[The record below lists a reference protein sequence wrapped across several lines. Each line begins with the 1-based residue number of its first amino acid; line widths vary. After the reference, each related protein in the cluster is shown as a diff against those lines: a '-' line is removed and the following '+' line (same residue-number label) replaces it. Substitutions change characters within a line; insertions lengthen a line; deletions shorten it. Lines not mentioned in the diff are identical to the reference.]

1 MKSYK
6 TVDEFILNVDNGK
19 DILIVLRDII
29 KSTGLEETVKWGA
42 PCYTYKGKNIVG
54 LEAFKSYT
62 GLWFF
67 QGALLKDSKNVFMNP
82 REDKTKAMRQ
92 WRFNSVE
99 EINQDILME
108 YIAESIENVKRNKE
122 IKPDRSKPVI
132 IPDELIAEF
141 DNSSVLK
148 TSFNNL
154 TKGKQREYADY
165 ISQAKQEKTR
175 LSRMQKVIPL
185 ILQGIGL
192 NDKYRK

>member
-6 TVDEFILNVDNGK
+6 TFDEFILKVDNGK

-29 KSTGLEETVKWGA
+29 KSTGLEETVKWGS

-67 QGALLKDSKNVFMNP
+67 QGALLKDSENVFMNP

-175 LSRMQKVIPL
+175 LSRMLKVIPL